1 MYTDVNHLT
10 LLKKK
15 TQKMNINR
23 IKKNQEQ
30 TQFLNT
36 QNTTTTTKPTVF
48 QFFTNQNVNGE
59 NSFFLALVFA
69 FLSFY
74 YKSHKREIFVG
85 KIFEEESL
93 VSLFI
98 INDLG

>member
-15 TQKMNINR
+15 QKEHQQDKR
-23 IKKNQEQ
+23 NQEQ
-30 TQFLNT
+30 TQILKHNNNRKTNSFSI
-36 QNTTTTTKPTVF
+36 
-48 QFFTNQNVNGE
+48 FTNRNINGE
-59 NSFFLALVFA
+59 IHFLALVFA

-74 YKSHKREIFVG
+74 YKSHKKEIFVG
-85 KIFEEESL
+85 EIFEEESL

>member
-1 MYTDVNHLT
+1 
-10 LLKKK
+10 
-15 TQKMNINR
+15 MNINR
-23 IKKNQEQ
+23 IKRNQEQ

-36 QNTTTTTKPTVF
+36 PKYNNNKNQ
-48 QFFTNQNVNGE
+48 QFFN
-59 NSFFLALVFA
+59 FFYEPKYKMGKNFHFFGVGFC
-69 FLSFY
+69 FLI
-74 YKSHKREIFVG
+74 IFITKAIKV

>member
-10 LLKKK
+10 LLKKNEHQQDK
-15 TQKMNINR
+15 K
-23 IKKNQEQ
+23 IKNKHK
-30 TQFLNT
+30 FLKHKI
-36 QNTTTTTKPTVF
+36 QQKPTVF
-48 QFFTNQNVNGE
+48 QFFTNRNINGE
-59 NSFFLALVFA
+59 KIHVLALVFA

-85 KIFEEESL
+85 EIFEEKSL